1 MSSALF
7 GGASTQARSKNLV
20 EFKAGKMSL
29 QGKLVKPDK
38 RKGLVY
44 VYQSE
49 DSIMHFC
56 WKDRSTG
63 IVEEVCDSI
72 CLFRFFLNFNLRI

>member
-7 GGASTQARSKNLV
+7 GASTQARSKNLV
-20 EFKAGKMSL
+20 EFKAGKM
-29 QGKLVKPDK
+29 QITGKLVKPDK

-49 DSIMHFC
+49 DSLMHFC
-56 WKDRSTG
+56 WKDRNTG
-63 IVEEVCDSI
+63 IVEDDLMIFPGRE
-72 CLFRFFLNFNLRI
+72 

>member
-7 GGASTQARSKNLV
+7 GASTQARSKNLV
-20 EFKAGKMSL
+20 EFKAGKMIL

-38 RKGLVY
+38 RKGLIY
-44 VYQSE
+44 VYQSD

-56 WKDRSTG
+56 WKDRNTG
-63 IVEEVCDSI
+63 IVEEDLMI
-72 CLFRFFLNFNLRI
+72 FPGK